1 MQINITLPYLYIP
14 VRMPIVKNTDNTKCW
29 LVSVATGNYWWWENG
44 IATQEDFDH
53 YSQHL
58 KYFTLFLPEQFLRS
72 QVSQTDVILICAPP

>member
-1 MQINITLPYLYIP
+1 MQINITMPYLYIP

-53 YSQHL
+53 YSQH
-58 KYFTLFLPEQFLRS
+58 
-72 QVSQTDVILICAPP
+72 